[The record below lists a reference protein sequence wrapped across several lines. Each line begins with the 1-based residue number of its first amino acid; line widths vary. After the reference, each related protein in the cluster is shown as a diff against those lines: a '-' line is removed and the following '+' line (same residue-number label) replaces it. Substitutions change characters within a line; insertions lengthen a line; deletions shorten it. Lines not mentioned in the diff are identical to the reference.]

1 MTSLGQPQ
9 NANQLQLNWAY
20 QTCQQAHLQV
30 LVVLVPTARLFATLS
45 MKGYTSVMLTLAIVL
60 QMQNVYAS
68 KMISVPNLLAE
79 RARETVIP
87 TLNVRVHLF
96 VGA

>member
-9 NANQLQLNWAY
+9 NVNQLQMNWAY
-20 QTCQQAHLQV
+20 QICQQPNRQ
-30 LVVLVPTARLFATLS
+30 VLVPTTRLFATLF

-60 QMQNVYAS
+60 QIQNVYAS

>member
-1 MTSLGQPQ
+1 
-9 NANQLQLNWAY
+9 
-20 QTCQQAHLQV
+20 
-30 LVVLVPTARLFATLS
+30 
-45 MKGYTSVMLTLAIVL
+45 MLTLAIVL
-60 QMQNVYAS
+60 QIQNVYAS
-68 KMISVPNLLAE
+68 KMISVPNLLAQ